1 MADLQYLGLIWD
13 RLRSMAD
20 GSAPSAAI
28 QLATVSDTGSPG
40 LRTVIVRAA
49 NFDEATIS
57 FTTDIRS
64 TKVKQIS
71 RDPRVSAI
79 AYDLESRVQIKLVGT
94 AAVVDDEAT
103 RQAMWQ
109 RLRPHTREQFER
121 KLPPGI
127 LLHSDGGNAMGWEDD
142 GDAPKE
148 PYDRYALVAIS
159 VASAEW
165 LDVSGDGHV
174 RLAFYRDRQPKW
186 RGVRLSP

>member
-1 MADLQYLGLIWD
+1 MAELQYLGLIWD

-28 QLATVSDTGSPG
+28 QLATVSSTGSPS
-40 LRTVIVRAA
+40 LRTVILREA

-57 FTTDIRS
+57 FITDIRS
-64 TKVKQIS
+64 TKVGDVR

-79 AYDLESRVQIKLVGT
+79 SYDLESRVQIKLVGT
-94 AAVVDDEAT
+94 AAVVDEEAA

-109 RLRPHTREQFER
+109 RLRPHTREEFER
-121 KLPPGI
+121 ELPPGI
-127 LLHSDGGNAMGWEDD
+127 LLHPDSGNAMGWEYD

-148 PYDRYALVAIS
+148 RYDRYALVAIS

-165 LDVSGDGHV
+165 LDVSGKEHV
-174 RLAFYRDRQPKW
+174 RFAFYRDRRPKW
-186 RGVRLSP
+186 RAVRLSP